1 MYKFK
6 FSRQLLL
13 AVFALPIWANAQT
26 NVNITVNG
34 LEASEVLLGY
44 YLAEQK
50 YVEDT
55 LTVGPGGEVVLDYE
69 ESLRPGLYFLYADP
83 YYQEFVINESSFSLT
98 MGQDG
103 FRSFEAVGSPENE
116 LFKKFQIKGA
126 DIQVRR
132 NELMKGLQGASA
144 EDSTRIV
151 SEIQGLRDQ
160 GVASRK
166 ELIEE
171 NPELLIAKM
180 LTLMQPIDFKEF
192 PEIADEKERKIA
204 SYLDYRKQFKNR
216 LDFGEI
222 GLLRTPVFK
231 SNVIKYFKDVIR
243 PQVPDTLN
251 VEVDEALAVVAD
263 DPIAFRY
270 WLVTLLDFYQ
280 ASTTMGH
287 DAVLVHILENY
298 YLSGKVDWMEEEGL
312 NKMKEEVAFLKP
324 NLIGQP
330 APPLNLMD
338 TIMSPLNV
346 LELPDDYLVLFF
358 YDPDCGHCK
367 KKTPVLLDAYYD
379 LKDLGA
385 EVIAVCAPTD
395 IERWKEYINEGQLD
409 WINLA
414 DPFKRSNFR
423 AEYDIRSFPR
433 VFVLDKERKII
444 AKRLAV
450 EQLVGFISDYKKQNM
465 P

>member
-1 MYKFK
+1 M
-6 FSRQLLL
+6 L
-13 AVFALPIWANAQT
+13 VFALPLWATAQT
-26 NVNITVNG
+26 NISITVKE

-44 YLAEQK
+44 YLSEQK

-55 LTVGPGGEVVLDYE
+55 LTVAPGGEVVLNYE

-83 YYQEFVINESSFSLT
+83 FYQEFVINEPSFSLT
-98 MGQDG
+98 MGQKG
-103 FRSFEAVGSPENE
+103 FQTFEITGSPENE
-116 LFKKFQIKGA
+116 LFKKFQVEGA
-126 DIQVRR
+126 NIQGQR
-132 NELMKGLQGASA
+132 NELIQQLKSASG
-144 EDSTRIV
+144 EDSTRII
-151 SEIQGLRDQ
+151 SEIQTLRDQ
-160 GVASRK
+160 GVASRQA
-166 ELIEE
+166 LIED
-171 NPELLIAKM
+171 NPDLLIAKM

-192 PEIADEKERKIA
+192 EEIPDEKERKIA
-204 SYLDYRKQFKNR
+204 SYLDYRKHFKNR
-216 LDFGEI
+216 LDFKET

-231 SNVIKYFKDVIR
+231 SNVLKYFKDVIR
-243 PQVPDTLN
+243 PQIPDTLN
-251 VEVDEALAVVAD
+251 AEVDEALNTVAD
-263 DPIAFRY
+263 DPVAFRY

-298 YLSGKVDWMEEEGL
+298 YLNGKADWIEEESL
-312 NKMKEEVAFLKP
+312 KKMKEEVAFLKP

-330 APPLNLMD
+330 APPLNLVD
-338 TIMSPLNV
+338 TLMSPVNV
-346 LELPDDYLVLFF
+346 LNLPDDYLVLFF

-385 EVIAVCAPTD
+385 EVVAVCAPTD
-395 IERWKEYINEGQLD
+395 IERWKEYIIERELD

-414 DPFKRSNFR
+414 DPLRRSNFR
-423 AEYDIRSFPR
+423 ADYDVRSFPR

-450 EQLVGFISDYKKQNM
+450 EQLVGFIRDYKKQNM

>member
-1 MYKFK
+1 MHKFK

-55 LTVGPGGEVVLDYE
+55 LAVGPGGEVVLNYE

-83 YYQEFVINESSFSLT
+83 YYQEFVINEPSFSLT

-103 FRSFEAVGSPENE
+103 FRSFEADGSPENE
-116 LFKKFQIKGA
+116 LFKKFQVKGA

-132 NELMKGLQGASA
+132 NELMKGLQGASG

-151 SEIQGLRDQ
+151 TEIQGLRDQ

-216 LDFGEI
+216 LDFSEI

-251 VEVDEALAVVAD
+251 AEVDEALAVVAD

-312 NKMKEEVAFLKP
+312 EKMREEVAFLKP

-330 APPLNLMD
+330 APPLNLID
-338 TIMSPLNV
+338 TIMSPVNV

-423 AEYDIRSFPR
+423 AAYDIRSFPR

-450 EQLVGFISDYKKQNM
+450 EQLVGFITDYKKQNM

>member
-1 MYKFK
+1 MRKFK
-6 FSRQLLL
+6 FSRQLLI
-13 AVFALPIWANAQT
+13 AVFTLPLLATAQT
-26 NVNITVNG
+26 NINITVNG
-34 LEASEVLLGY
+34 LDASEVLLGY

-55 LTVGPGGEVVLDYE
+55 LTVGPGGEVVLNYE
-69 ESLRPGLYFLYADP
+69 ESLRPGLYFLFADP
-83 YYQEFVINESSFSLT
+83 FYQEFVINEPSFSLT
-98 MGQDG
+98 MGRSG
-103 FRSFEAVGSPENE
+103 FKTFDVTGSPENE
-116 LFKKFQIKGA
+116 LFKRFQLEGANIQIK
-126 DIQVRR
+126 R
-132 NELMKGLQGASA
+132 NELVEQLKGLSG
-144 EDSTRIV
+144 EDS
-151 SEIQGLRDQ
+151 IQVVTQIQDLREQ

-166 ELIEE
+166 ALIGE
-171 NPELLIAKM
+171 NPDLLIAKM
-180 LTLMQPIDFKEF
+180 LMLMQPIDFKEF
-192 PEIADEKERKIA
+192 GEIADERERKIA
-204 SYLDYRKQFKNR
+204 SYLDYRQQFKDR
-216 LDFGEI
+216 LDFSEA

-231 SNVIKYFKDVIR
+231 TNVIKYFKDVVR

-251 VEVDEALAVVAD
+251 AEIDEALAKVQD
-263 DPIAFRY
+263 DPVAFRY

-287 DAVLVHILENY
+287 DAVLVHILEDY
-298 YLSGKVDWMEEEGL
+298 YLNGKADWIDESAL
-312 NKMKEEVAFLKP
+312 QKMREEVAFLKP

-330 APPLNLMD
+330 APPLNLVD
-338 TIMSPLNV
+338 TLMTPMNV
-346 LELPDDYLVLFF
+346 LELPDDYIVLFF

-385 EVIAVCAPTD
+385 EVVAVCVPTD
-395 IERWKEYINEGQLD
+395 IERWKEYINERQLD
-409 WINLA
+409 WINLS

-450 EQLVGFISDYKKQNM
+450 EQLVGFITDYKKQVV

>member
-1 MYKFK
+1 MHKFK
-6 FSRQLLL
+6 YSRQLLI
-13 AVFALPIWANAQT
+13 AVLALPLLATAQT

-55 LTVGPGGEVVLDYE
+55 ITVGPGGEVVLNYE
-69 ESLRPGLYFLYADP
+69 ESLRPGLYFLFADP
-83 YYQEFVINESSFSLT
+83 FYQEFVINEPSFSLT
-98 MGQDG
+98 MGRDG
-103 FRSFEAVGSPENE
+103 FKSFEVEGSRENE
-116 LFKKFQIKGA
+116 LFKKFQLEGA
-126 DIQVRR
+126 
-132 NELMKGLQGASA
+132 
-144 EDSTRIV
+144 
-151 SEIQGLRDQ
+151 EIQRQRSQLMQDLQASSGDDSIRLVAEIRKIREQ

-166 ELIEE
+166 ALIEE
-171 NPELLIAKM
+171 NPDLLIAKM
-180 LTLMQPIDFKEF
+180 LTLMQPIEFKEF
-192 PEIADEKERKIA
+192 TEIADDRERKIA
-204 SYLDYRKQFKNR
+204 SYLDYRQQFKDR
-216 LDFGEI
+216 LDFKEV

-231 SNVIKYFKDVIR
+231 TNVIKYFKDVVR

-251 VEVDEALAVVAD
+251 AEIDEVLATVED

-280 ASTTMGH
+280 ASNTMGH
-287 DAVLVHILENY
+287 DAVLVHILEDY
-298 YLSGKVDWMEEEGL
+298 YLNGKADWIDDTSL
-312 NKMKEEVAFLKP
+312 DKMREEVAFLKP
-324 NLIGQP
+324 NLIGQS
-330 APPLNLMD
+330 APPLNLVD
-338 TIMSPLNV
+338 TLLSPMNV
-346 LELPDDYLVLFF
+346 LELPDDFIVLFF

-385 EVIAVCAPTD
+385 EVVAVCVPTD
-395 IERWKEYINEGQLD
+395 IERWKEYINERQLD
-409 WINLA
+409 WINLS
-414 DPFKRSNFR
+414 DPFKKSNFR

-450 EQLVGFISDYKKQNM
+450 EQLVGFITDYKKQAM